1 MRDNKKG
8 SRNFPLSSLKK
19 SEKPL
24 NEEIASYLLFI
35 FAAYYDKEKVNFIKI
50 VPSIKFFMKA
60 NLYYV
65 D

>member
-35 FAAYYDKEKVNFIKI
+35 FAAYYDKEKVRHHKSRTF
-50 VPSIKFFMKA
+50 
-60 NLYYV
+60 